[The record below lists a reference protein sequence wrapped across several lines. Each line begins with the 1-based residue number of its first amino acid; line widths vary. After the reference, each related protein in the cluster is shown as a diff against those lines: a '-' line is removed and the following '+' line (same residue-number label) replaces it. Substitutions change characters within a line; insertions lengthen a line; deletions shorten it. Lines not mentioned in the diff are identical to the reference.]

1 MYIRFVFSYQCASK
15 GDGTWLK
22 TNVLFFAGAVAVSS
36 GGFGP
41 GEGPVFL
48 ASVHCFGVEGSL
60 LDCPN
65 SGIDAHNLPH
75 FKDAGVVC
83 LGTIDDVTH
92 IP

>member
-1 MYIRFVFSYQCASK
+1 MSCF
-15 GDGTWLK
+15 
-22 TNVLFFAGAVAVSS
+22 FFAGAVAVSG

-48 ASVHCFGVEGSL
+48 ADVHCFGVEGSL

-65 SGIDAHNLPH
+65 SGVRAHNLPH

-83 LGTIDDVTH
+83 LGMVDDIRH